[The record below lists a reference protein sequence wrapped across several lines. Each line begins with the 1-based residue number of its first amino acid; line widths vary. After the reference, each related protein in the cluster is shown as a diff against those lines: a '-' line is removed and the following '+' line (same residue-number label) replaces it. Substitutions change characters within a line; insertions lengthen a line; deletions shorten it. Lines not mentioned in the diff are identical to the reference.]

1 MPEVIEELL
10 LCAEIIVYIIITLLM
25 MGVCRGAIL
34 RRRTWDATEVK
45 LLVKAAEL
53 AGHEVRIW
61 P

>member
-10 LCAEIIVYIIITLLM
+10 LCAEIIVYIIVTLLT
-25 MGVCRGAIL
+25 MGVYGGPIL

-45 LLVKAAEL
+45 LLAKAVEL
-53 AGHEVRIW
+53 ARHEVRIW